1 MSLFHQTA
9 SLAINA
15 PHYQQL
21 TNIDMSKQIII
32 SKKNKYDT
40 KIGAI
45 NYLVKNSVYSNEWS
59 GAGMYE
65 AIVEVVKAPKKFRFS
80 KDYLNSLLKKAEE
93 F

>member
-1 MSLFHQTA
+1 MSH
-9 SLAINA
+9 
-15 PHYQQL
+15 
-21 TNIDMSKQIII
+21 SKETYI

-45 NYLVKNSVYSNEWS
+45 NYLIEHNVYENEWQ

-65 AIVEVVKAPKKFRFS
+65 VIVEVVNAPKGFRFS
-80 KDYLNSLLKKAEE
+80 KEYLNSLLEKAKN

>member
-1 MSLFHQTA
+1 MKDG
-9 SLAINA
+9 
-15 PHYQQL
+15 Y
-21 TNIDMSKQIII
+21 I

-45 NYLVKNSVYSNEWS
+45 NYLVEHTVYRNEWT

-65 AIVEVVKAPKKFRFS
+65 AIVEIVKTPKKVRFS
-80 KDYLNSLLKKAEE
+80 KDYLNSLLEKAEN